1 MTISNEPD
9 LICFICRPIELK
21 VKVIG
26 IGNPLAS
33 DDAIGLHVARKLLE
47 MKLPDNV
54 GVIAAESGG
63 SSILELMTGADK
75 VILIDATLGGARPGT
90 VHRLSLDDIQV
101 GKCKLRSLHE
111 INLADL
117 LRIGRLAQPE
127 AFPRKLTIVGIE
139 VANTGRYRQGLS
151 DAVRDAIPRAV
162 ETVLSEIMSGFASR
176 K

>member
-1 MTISNEPD
+1 
-9 LICFICRPIELK
+9 

-33 DDAIGLHVARKLLE
+33 DDAIGLHVARRLLGI
-47 MKLPDNV
+47 KLPDNV
-54 GVIAAESGG
+54 KVIAAESAG

-75 VILIDATLGGARPGT
+75 VIMIDATLGGEKPGT
-90 VHRLSLDDIQV
+90 IRRLSLDDIQV
-101 GKCKLRSLHE
+101 GRCKLRSLHE

-127 AFPRKLTIVGIE
+127 AFPKKLTIVGIE

-151 DAVRDAIPRAV
+151 DAVRDAIPLAV
-162 ETVLSEIMSGFASR
+162 ETVLSEITSGASSSG
-176 K
+176 

>member
-1 MTISNEPD
+1 
-9 LICFICRPIELK
+9 LK

-33 DDAIGLHVARKLLE
+33 DDAIGLHVARRLLGI
-47 MKLPDNV
+47 KLPDNV
-54 GVIAAESGG
+54 KVIAAESAG

-75 VILIDATLGGARPGT
+75 VIMIDATLGGEKPGT
-90 VHRLSLDDIQV
+90 IRRLSLDDIQV
-101 GKCKLRSLHE
+101 GRCKLRSLHE

-127 AFPRKLTIVGIE
+127 AFPKKLTIVGIE

-151 DAVRDAIPRAV
+151 DAVRDAIPLAV
-162 ETVLSEIMSGFASR
+162 ETVLSEITSGASSSG
-176 K
+176 

>member
-1 MTISNEPD
+1 M
-9 LICFICRPIELK
+9 K

-33 DDAIGLHVARKLLE
+33 DDAIGLHVARRLLGI
-47 MKLPDNV
+47 KLPDNV
-54 GVIAAESGG
+54 KVIAAESAG

-75 VILIDATLGGARPGT
+75 VIMIDATLGGEKPGT
-90 VHRLSLDDIQV
+90 IRRLSLDDIQV
-101 GKCKLRSLHE
+101 GRCKLRSLHE

-127 AFPRKLTIVGIE
+127 AFPKKLTIVGIE

-151 DAVRDAIPRAV
+151 DAVRDAIPLAV
-162 ETVLSEIMSGFASR
+162 ETVLSEITSGASSSG
-176 K
+176 